1 MGRWEPPKEMGR
13 SFLERQG
20 YLLPEGAVADDPL
33 YLVFLEKTHAPS
45 LPLIL
50 QLDVQHLLLQRQ
62 RFLPQLLESALAKLS
77 DFVA

>member
-1 MGRWEPPKEMGR
+1 MGRWVNPKEMGR

-20 YLLPEGAVADDPL
+20 YLLPESVVAGDPF
-33 YLVFLEKTHAPS
+33 YLVILKKTHAPS

-62 RFLPQLLESALAKLS
+62 RFLPQLLESAQAKLS
-77 DFVA
+77 DLVA